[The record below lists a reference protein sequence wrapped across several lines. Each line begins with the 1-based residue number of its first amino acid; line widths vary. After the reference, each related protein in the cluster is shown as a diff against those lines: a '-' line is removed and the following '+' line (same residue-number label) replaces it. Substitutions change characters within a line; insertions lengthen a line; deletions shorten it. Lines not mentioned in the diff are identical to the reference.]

1 MKRIA
6 MGLVLALG
14 FGSCSHNA
22 TRLEVNFLS
31 RTQWVYALKVDVNGS
46 LPMGDSV
53 HGFENHATGFLVGEA
68 LADEPSTIRMHTD
81 SLTIHSTMLTRA
93 ERQNLIS
100 QFEQTPLTIRLEE
113 GAVEVR
119 EKLNM
124 PMVMLGGWDLYRTF
138 VRLIPSIP
146 QSSVR
151 PGSSWE
157 RERLLPLNSAV
168 GCGVG
173 HLYQSFVYD
182 SLTKTPG
189 GRVAHVSW
197 KFRYQIEILKPD
209 SALAIEQITQSGSGS
224 GVARFDLDE
233 RALRFA
239 AIDFQTDVPLPSRQG
254 IQWHE
259 HAEMKLLDRVMHAK
273 D

>member
-1 MKRIA
+1 
-6 MGLVLALG
+6 
-14 FGSCSHNA
+14 
-22 TRLEVNFLS
+22 
-31 RTQWVYALKVDVNGS
+31 
-46 LPMGDSV
+46 
-53 HGFENHATGFLVGEA
+53 
-68 LADEPSTIRMHTD
+68 
-81 SLTIHSTMLTRA
+81 
-93 ERQNLIS
+93 
-100 QFEQTPLTIRLEE
+100 
-113 GAVEVR
+113 
-119 EKLNM
+119 
-124 PMVMLGGWDLYRTF
+124 MVMLGGWDLYRTF

-157 RERLLPLNSAV
+157 RERLLPLHSAL

-173 HLYQSFVYD
+173 HLYQTFVYD
-182 SLTKTPG
+182 SLTKTKG
-189 GRVAHVSW
+189 ERIAHVSW

-209 SALAIEQITQSGSGS
+209 SALTIEQNSQSGRGS
-224 GVARFDLDE
+224 GVARFALDE

-259 HAEMKLLDRVMHAK
+259 HAEMTLLDRGVHGN